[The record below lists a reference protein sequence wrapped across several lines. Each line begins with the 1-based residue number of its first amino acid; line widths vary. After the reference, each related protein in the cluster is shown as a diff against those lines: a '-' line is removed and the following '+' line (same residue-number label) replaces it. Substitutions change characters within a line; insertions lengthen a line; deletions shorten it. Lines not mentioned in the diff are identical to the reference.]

1 MTQPTSSPISPFA
14 AYPPAL
20 VGMLRDEA
28 TLSVALSVLEES
40 RRENLARTDEINA
53 RKPALG
59 GILSSKKDREDY
71 QAALKTVQIQR
82 ASIDRLITRATLAR
96 DRVQPG
102 LREALLAYL
111 STRDPAFQRGLQA
124 SRLHAHWA
132 HHHTIVVDRMK
143 GFVRDLRETATAL
156 ADDAKNGRPLPSNHA
171 TWKITTV
178 RTAAAE
184 LERTLAELN
193 GFATEQAAQVEGTL
207 FAASRL
213 PFAESWPC
221 INEIDTLTVCPV
233 PEAATGAARLLNEY
247 VQIRQPALDT
257 LDGMFKAATVEYA
270 HIADAALRTRWQEL
284 VVLAETHLVGD
295 AELEPALADIERRLL
310 EAERIRL
317 NQQFDNQAF
326 THEVR

>member
-1 MTQPTSSPISPFA
+1 MTQPTSSPDSPFA
-14 AYPPAL
+14 AFPPAL
-20 VGMLRDEA
+20 VGMLRDDA

-59 GILSSKKDREDY
+59 GILASKKDREDY

-96 DRVQPG
+96 ERVQPG

-111 STRDPAFQRGLQA
+111 STHDPIFQRGIQA
-124 SRLHAHWA
+124 SRLHSHWA
-132 HHHTIVVDRMK
+132 HQHAIVVDRMK
-143 GFVRDLRETATAL
+143 GFVRDLRETAAAL
-156 ADDAKNGRPLPSNHA
+156 AEDAKNGRPIPSNHA

-184 LERTLAELN
+184 LERTLSELN
-193 GFATEQAAQVEGTL
+193 AVAAEQAAAVDGTPL
-207 FAASRL
+207 AAARL
-213 PFAESWPC
+213 PFAEAWPC
-221 INEIDTLTVCPV
+221 INEIDTLTVCPI
-233 PEAATGAARLLNEY
+233 PEAAASAARLLNDY
-247 VQIRQPALDT
+247 LQIRQPALDT
-257 LDGMFKAATVEYA
+257 LEGMFKVATVEYS
-270 HIADAALRTRWQEL
+270 HLSEAALRNRWQEL
-284 VVLAETHLVGD
+284 VILAETHLVGD

-326 THEVR
+326 THDVR